1 MSFIV
6 RRVLLTLLVPFAWK
20 KWRNRNRSGD
30 GPGADT
36 ARRRR

>member
-20 KWRNRNRSGD
+20 KWRNRSSAQSRST
-30 GPGADT
+30 PV
-36 ARRRR
+36 R